1 MIAFR
6 KHGGLVQVPVTIS
19 WCGYQCRRKICWI
32 FLFLNTDRAW
42 RFAEGMLAML
52 YNLMDFI
59 EHESMSRRGAAVAHS
74 IASALAYL
82 HANSLMHL
90 VGSAPPP
97 PSVISC

>member
-1 MIAFR
+1 
-6 KHGGLVQVPVTIS
+6 
-19 WCGYQCRRKICWI
+19 
-32 FLFLNTDRAW
+32 
-42 RFAEGMLAML
+42 MLAML